1 MSELFPK
8 YRASWETDQH
18 RELRQHAAAF
28 LAKEATPNQ
37 ERWAKNHQ
45 VDREFWNKLGDAG
58 LLGLDLPEEYGGAGG
73 DFGFSAVVAEEF
85 ALAHDS
91 ASGWSVHSPIVAH
104 YIDTYGNAEQKAR
117 WMPKIISGETVL
129 AIAMTE
135 PGTGSDLQAVRTT
148 AIRDGDHYVI
158 NGSKTFISN
167 GSLCDMVVIVAKT
180 DPTQGAAGVS
190 LIVAEVNDLPG
201 FERGRVLEKVGQHG
215 QDTRELFFT
224 DMRVPVANLL
234 GEQEGLGFYQLM
246 SQLARERLVIG
257 SICAGMAEAAV
268 LEAIKYTKQREA
280 FGKPLINFQHNRF
293 QLAELKAEV
302 LSIKTTVDYCV
313 QALIDGD
320 NDPAVA
326 SMGKLI
332 AADRAVAVVDR
343 CVQFFGG
350 YGYMMEYPI
359 GRAYAAARVN
369 KIYGGTSEIMK
380 EIISRT
386 LELLRD
392 WPQQFQW
399 HRSAPRK
406 SD

>member
-1 MSELFPK
+1 MSVLFPN

-18 RELRQHAAAF
+18 RELRQHAASF

-73 DFGFSAVVAEEF
+73 DFGLSAIVAEEF

-91 ASGWSVHSPIVAH
+91 ASGWTVHSPIVAH
-104 YIDTYGNAEQKAR
+104 YINTYANAEQKAR
-117 WMPKIISGETVL
+117 WMPKIISGEAVL

-148 AIRDGDHYVI
+148 AVRDGDHYVI

-167 GSLCDMVVIVAKT
+167 GTHCDMVVIVAKT
-180 DPTQGAAGVS
+180 DPSKGAAGVS
-190 LIVAEVNDLPG
+190 LIVAEVNDLAG

-234 GEQEGLGFYQLM
+234 GAEEGLGFYQLM
-246 SQLARERLVIG
+246 EQLARERLIIG
-257 SICAGMAEAAV
+257 SVCAGMAEAAV
-268 LEAIKYTKQREA
+268 LEAIRYTKQREA
-280 FGKPLINFQHNRF
+280 FGKPLIQFQHNRF

-302 LSIKTTVDYCV
+302 LSIKTTVDYCI
-313 QALIDGD
+313 QELINGN
-320 NDPAVA
+320 NDPATA

-332 AADRAVAVVDR
+332 AADKGVAVVDR

-350 YGYMMEYPI
+350 YGYMLEYPI

-380 EIISRT
+380 EIISRS
-386 LELLRD
+386 L
-392 WPQQFQW
+392 
-399 HRSAPRK
+399 
-406 SD
+406 

>member
-104 YIDTYGNAEQKAR
+104 YIDTYGSAEQKAR
-117 WMPKIISGETVL
+117 WMPKIISGEAVL

-148 AIRDGDHYVI
+148 AIRDGDDYVI

-268 LEAIKYTKQREA
+268 LEAIKYTKEREA
-280 FGKPLINFQHNRF
+280 FGKPLIKFQHNRF

-320 NDPAVA
+320 NDPAIA

-386 LELLRD
+386 L
-392 WPQQFQW
+392 
-399 HRSAPRK
+399 
-406 SD
+406 

>member
-180 DPTQGAAGVS
+180 DPTQGAAGVP

-320 NDPAVA
+320 NDPAIA

-386 LELLRD
+386 L
-392 WPQQFQW
+392 
-399 HRSAPRK
+399 
-406 SD
+406 

>member
-1 MSELFPK
+1 MNRGLYSCIARGKLARWTNV
-8 YRASWETDQH
+8 RALPEVPGQLGDRSAP
-18 RELRQHAAAF
+18 RAAA
-28 LAKEATPNQ
+28 ARGGVPGQEATPNQ

-180 DPTQGAAGVS
+180 DPTQGAAGC
-190 LIVAEVNDLPG
+190 
-201 FERGRVLEKVGQHG
+201 R
-215 QDTRELFFT
+215 
-224 DMRVPVANLL
+224 
-234 GEQEGLGFYQLM
+234 
-246 SQLARERLVIG
+246 
-257 SICAGMAEAAV
+257 
-268 LEAIKYTKQREA
+268 
-280 FGKPLINFQHNRF
+280 
-293 QLAELKAEV
+293 
-302 LSIKTTVDYCV
+302 
-313 QALIDGD
+313 
-320 NDPAVA
+320 
-326 SMGKLI
+326 
-332 AADRAVAVVDR
+332 
-343 CVQFFGG
+343 
-350 YGYMMEYPI
+350 
-359 GRAYAAARVN
+359 
-369 KIYGGTSEIMK
+369 
-380 EIISRT
+380 
-386 LELLRD
+386 
-392 WPQQFQW
+392 
-399 HRSAPRK
+399 
-406 SD
+406 

>member
-1 MSELFPK
+1 MSELFPT

-18 RELRQHAAAF
+18 RELRRHAAEF
-28 LAKEATPNQ
+28 LRKEATPNQ

-73 DFGFSAVVAEEF
+73 DFGMSAVVAEEF

-104 YIDTYGNAEQKAR
+104 YINTYASAEQKAR

-148 AIRDGDHYVI
+148 AVRDGDHYVI

-167 GSLCDMVVIVAKT
+167 GTHCDMVVIVAKT

-201 FERGRVLEKVGQHG
+201 FERGRVLEKVGMHG

-268 LEAIKYTKQREA
+268 LEAINYTKQREA
-280 FGKPLINFQHNRF
+280 FGKPLIQFQHNRF

-302 LSIKTTVDYCV
+302 LSIKTTVDYCI
-313 QALIDGD
+313 QALIGGD
-320 NDPAVA
+320 NDPATA

-332 AADRAVAVVDR
+332 AADKGVAVVDR

-380 EIISRT
+380 EIISRS
-386 LELLRD
+386 L
-392 WPQQFQW
+392 
-399 HRSAPRK
+399 
-406 SD
+406 

>member
-1 MSELFPK
+1 MSELFPA
-8 YRASWETDQH
+8 YRATWESDEH
-18 RELRQHAAAF
+18 RELRKHAAEF
-28 LAKEATPNQ
+28 LRKEATPNQ
-37 ERWAKNHQ
+37 ERWARNHQ

-58 LLGLDLPEEYGGAGG
+58 LLGLDLPEEFGGTGG
-73 DFGFSAVVAEEF
+73 DFGYSAIVAEEF

-104 YIDTYGNAEQKAR
+104 YLNTYGTDEQKQR
-117 WMPKIISGETVL
+117 WLPKTISGELVL

-148 AIRDGDHYVI
+148 AVRDGDHYVI

-167 GSLCDMVVIVAKT
+167 GSHCDLLVIVAKT
-180 DPTQGAAGVS
+180 DPSAGAAGVS
-190 LIVAEVNDLPG
+190 LIVAETDDSLPG

-224 DMRVPVANLL
+224 DMRVPAANLL
-234 GEQEGLGFYQLM
+234 GPQEGLGFYQLM
-246 SQLARERLVIG
+246 EQLARERLVIA
-257 SICAGMAEAAV
+257 SICAGMAEASV

-280 FGKPLINFQHNRF
+280 FGRELIKFQHTRF
-293 QLAELKAEV
+293 ELAELKAEV

-313 QALIDGD
+313 QQLIDGTI
-320 NDPAVA
+320 DPALA
-326 SMGKLI
+326 SMAKLV
-332 AADRAVAVVDR
+332 AADKGVAVVDR

-359 GRAYAAARVN
+359 ARAYAAARVN

-380 EIISRT
+380 EIISRS
-386 LELLRD
+386 L
-392 WPQQFQW
+392 
-399 HRSAPRK
+399 
-406 SD
+406 

>member
-1 MSELFPK
+1 MSELFPT
-8 YRASWETDQH
+8 YRATWETDEH
-18 RELRQHAAAF
+18 RELRKHVAEF
-28 LAKEATPNQ
+28 LRKEATPNQ

-45 VDREFWNKLGDAG
+45 VDREFWNKMGDAG
-58 LLGLDLPEEYGGAGG
+58 LLGLDLPEEFGGAGG
-73 DFGFSAVVAEEF
+73 DFGYSAIVAEEL

-91 ASGWSVHSPIVAH
+91 ASGWPVHSPIVAH
-104 YIDTYGNAEQKAR
+104 YINTYGDDEQKQR
-117 WMPKIISGETVL
+117 WMPKIISGEAVL

-148 AIRDGDHYVI
+148 AVRDGDHYVI

-167 GSLCDMVVIVAKT
+167 GTHCDLLVIVTKT
-180 DPTQGAAGVS
+180 DPSQGAAGIS
-190 LIVAEVNDLPG
+190 LIVAETNDDLEG

-215 QDTRELFFT
+215 QDTRELFFS
-224 DMRVPVANLL
+224 DMRVPTANLL

-246 SQLARERLVIG
+246 EQLARERLIIA
-257 SICAGMAEAAV
+257 SLCAGMAEAAV

-280 FGKPLINFQHNRF
+280 FGKPLIKFQHNRF
-293 QLAELKAEV
+293 ELAELKAEV

-313 QALIDGD
+313 QQYIDGH
-320 NDPAVA
+320 NDPATA

-332 AADRAVAVVDR
+332 AADKGVDVVDR

-359 GRAYAAARVN
+359 ARAYAAARVN

-380 EIISRT
+380 EIISRS
-386 LELLRD
+386 L
-392 WPQQFQW
+392 
-399 HRSAPRK
+399 
-406 SD
+406 

>member
-1 MSELFPK
+1 LSELVPK

-45 VDREFWNKLGDAG
+45 VDRDFWNKLGDAG

-320 NDPAVA
+320 NDPAIA
-326 SMGKLI
+326 SMGKLV

-386 LELLRD
+386 L
-392 WPQQFQW
+392 
-399 HRSAPRK
+399 
-406 SD
+406 

>member
-1 MSELFPK
+1 
-8 YRASWETDQH
+8 
-18 RELRQHAAAF
+18 
-28 LAKEATPNQ
+28 
-37 ERWAKNHQ
+37 
-45 VDREFWNKLGDAG
+45 
-58 LLGLDLPEEYGGAGG
+58 
-73 DFGFSAVVAEEF
+73 
-85 ALAHDS
+85 
-91 ASGWSVHSPIVAH
+91 
-104 YIDTYGNAEQKAR
+104 
-117 WMPKIISGETVL
+117 
-129 AIAMTE
+129 MTE
-135 PGTGSDLQAVRTT
+135 PGAGSDLQGVKTT
-148 AIRDGDHYVI
+148 ARKVGNHYVI

-320 NDPAVA
+320 NDPAIA
-326 SMGKLI
+326 SMGKLV

-350 YGYMMEYPI
+350 YGYMLEYPI

-386 LELLRD
+386 L
-392 WPQQFQW
+392 
-399 HRSAPRK
+399 
-406 SD
+406 